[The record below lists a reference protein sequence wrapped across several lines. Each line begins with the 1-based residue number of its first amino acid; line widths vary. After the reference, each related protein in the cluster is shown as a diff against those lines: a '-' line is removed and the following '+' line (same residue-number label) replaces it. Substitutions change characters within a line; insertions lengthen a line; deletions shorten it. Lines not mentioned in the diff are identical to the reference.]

1 MTTIETEKVL
11 IDILRQHDVASIA
24 IFGSR
29 ARGENHPGSD
39 LDVLVTF
46 GKVKSLLAMVAIE
59 RELSE
64 ELGIKVDMLTDAA
77 LSPHLRD
84 NILSQMK
91 VIYQ

>member
-1 MTTIETEKVL
+1 MTTAETEETL
-11 IDILRQHDVASIA
+11 IDILRQHDVARIA

-46 GKVKSLLAMVAIE
+46 GRVKSLLSMVAIE

-64 ELGIKVDMLTDAA
+64 KLGIKVDMLTEAA

-84 NILSQMK
+84 NILAQMK
-91 VIYQ
+91 IIYQ